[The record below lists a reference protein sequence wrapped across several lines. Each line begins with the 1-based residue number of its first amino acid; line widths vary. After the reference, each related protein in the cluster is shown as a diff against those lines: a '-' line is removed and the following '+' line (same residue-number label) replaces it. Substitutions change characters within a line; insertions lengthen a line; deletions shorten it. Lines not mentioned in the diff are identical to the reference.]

1 MISECANPDCRAPF
15 DYHNGRYFRFHK
27 MQRPG
32 EQRPNTHCV
41 QHFWL
46 CQVCS
51 SGYTLDYHMERGV
64 LLLRE
69 TALTNKSETCCFVA
83 AA

>member
-1 MISECANPDCRAPF
+1 MIAECANPDCRAAF
-15 DYHNGRYFRFHK
+15 DYHYGRYFRFHK
-27 MQRPG
+27 IQHAG

-46 CQVCS
+46 CQSCATR
-51 SGYTLDYHMERGV
+51 YILEYQAECGV
-64 LLLRE
+64 LLLKQPILESQRE
-69 TALTNKSETCCFVA
+69 PCRFVA

>member
-1 MISECANPDCRAPF
+1 MISECANPDCRAAF

-27 MQRPG
+27 IQHAG

-46 CQVCS
+46 CQSCS
-51 SGYTLDYHMERGV
+51 TEYTLNYHADRGV
-64 LLLRE
+64 FLLRQPDIS
-69 TALTNKSETCCFVA
+69 AKCETCCFVA